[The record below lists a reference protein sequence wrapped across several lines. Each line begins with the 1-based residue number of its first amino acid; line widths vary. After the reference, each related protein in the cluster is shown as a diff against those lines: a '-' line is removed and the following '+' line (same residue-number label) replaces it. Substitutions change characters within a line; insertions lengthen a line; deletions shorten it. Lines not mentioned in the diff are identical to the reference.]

1 MSDTISPDIID
12 RSKYMTLDE
21 ANRKAK
27 LFRSSIVYQCRELVL
42 DCRPLEESYYWV
54 GIGIV
59 DRKPYRMP
67 ELGLLLEESRQ
78 LVLRRLQ
85 NLRYNGIGFN
95 LVRNLKINTGGK
107 ILELTRPS
115 LGRIEHIPAP
125 ELLVPADLELYKQEG
140 SPIGQLMA
148 KAETVMDEGVL
159 CLVWDHEAEKLEKLA
174 KGLEQ
179 GSYIE
184 SAEIWCQHF
193 RTPGD
198 SPLKKTT
205 APPIKWCKYKKLIH
219 IVLGQ
224 TAITLKGKDWKI
236 HFGISRPGGRENE
249 DDVVSEIIKQAM
261 Q

>member
-59 DRKPYRMP
+59 DRRLRQMP

-78 LVLRRLQ
+78 LVLRRL
-85 NLRYNGIGFN
+85 RYNCIGFN
-95 LVRNLKINTGGK
+95 LVDQLRVKTGGR

-115 LGRIEHIPAP
+115 HGRIGNIPAP
-125 ELLVPADLELYKQEG
+125 DLLVPTDLGLYKQEG
-140 SPIGQLMA
+140 SLIRQKST
-148 KAETVMDEGVL
+148 KAETVTEGVP

-198 SPLKKTT
+198 SPLKKTN

-249 DDVVSEIIKQAM
+249 DDVLSEIIKQAM

>member
-1 MSDTISPDIID
+1 MS
-12 RSKYMTLDE
+12 R
-21 ANRKAK
+21 A
-27 LFRSSIVYQCRELVL
+27 CL
-42 DCRPLEESYYWV
+42 DCQPMESSYV
-54 GIGIV
+54 RMGVGIV
-59 DRKPYRMP
+59 DRRLRQMP

-78 LVLRRLQ
+78 LVLRRL
-85 NLRYNGIGFN
+85 RYNCIGFN
-95 LVRNLKINTGGK
+95 LVDQLRVKTGGR

-115 LGRIEHIPAP
+115 HGRIGNIPAP
-125 ELLVPADLELYKQEG
+125 DLLVPTDFELYKQEG
-140 SPIGQLMA
+140 SPIRQKST
-148 KAETVMDEGVL
+148 KAETVTEGVP

-249 DDVVSEIIKQAM
+249 DDVLSEIIKQAK

>member
-21 ANRKAK
+21 ANRQTK
-27 LFRSSIVYQCRELVL
+27 LSKSSIVFQCPELLL
-42 DCRPLEESYYWV
+42 DCRPLESSYVWMGV
-54 GIGIV
+54 GIV
-59 DRKPYRMP
+59 DRRLRQMP

-78 LVLRRLQ
+78 LVLRRL
-85 NLRYNGIGFN
+85 RYNCIGFN
-95 LVRNLKINTGGK
+95 LVDQLRVKTGGS

-115 LGRIEHIPAP
+115 HGRIGNIPAP
-125 ELLVPADLELYKQEG
+125 DLLVPTDLELYKQEG

-249 DDVVSEIIKQAM
+249 DDVLSEIIKQAM

>member
-1 MSDTISPDIID
+1 MIVTSVLN
-12 RSKYMTLDE
+12 RSKFMTIDE
-21 ANRKAK
+21 AKRQTK
-27 LFRSSIVYQCRELVL
+27 LSKISIVYQCRELVL
-42 DCRPLEESYYWV
+42 DCRPREESYYWV

-59 DRKPYRMP
+59 DRRLRQMP

-78 LVLRRLQ
+78 LVLRRL
-85 NLRYNGIGFN
+85 RYNCIGFN
-95 LVRNLKINTGGK
+95 LVDQLRVKTGGR

-115 LGRIEHIPAP
+115 HGRIGNIPAP
-125 ELLVPADLELYKQEG
+125 DLLVPTDLELYKQEG
-140 SPIGQLMA
+140 SLIRQKST
-148 KAETVMDEGVL
+148 KAETVTEGVP

-198 SPLKKTT
+198 SPLKKTN

-249 DDVVSEIIKQAM
+249 DDVLSEIIKQAM